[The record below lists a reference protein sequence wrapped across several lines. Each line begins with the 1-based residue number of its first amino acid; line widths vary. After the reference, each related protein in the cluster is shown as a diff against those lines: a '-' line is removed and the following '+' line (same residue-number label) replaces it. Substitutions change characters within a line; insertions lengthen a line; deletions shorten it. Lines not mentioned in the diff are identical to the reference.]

1 MIKYKRIVLSLAA
14 VATLSASSL
23 SADYLPLTTP
33 DKDNQWVILGV
44 SGLKTDG
51 AVAGIAGEFSIVVD
65 GTNNSLTDSSN
76 DVTEESGMDTGTGD
90 LVQLKALVTAPV
102 EIRIDTKD
110 SAGDLILNATTD
122 PVRTMYVAVSEDDV
136 TASFAVSFKSILEG
150 KTLEY
155 AVAGGKTYETK
166 LDSQYVFNNPAVG
179 VETTGGDDVNG
190 TQLSSLTATNSLVDY
205 DFADNP
211 TAFTSWDGAAHSTAK
226 GAADLRVYSY
236 DALGAK
242 WKIFDTRNNEDA
254 NDFTDLIAGKGYWA
268 KLDVGGNATSNADGE
283 AGLILGTPNLDAT
296 DYVNAGL
303 SEGWNF
309 ISFDGKSAGIRDV
322 AVGMIVTTSI
332 VGANAAAFSIADSS
346 GNHIIDIPS
355 DGAADEAEVV
365 AQNINYAI
373 FKAKL
378 DGKLPS
384 NFELRAFT
392 TAVTKEIVIIANKK
406 FTLYDHAT
414 INNLGAVTSLNGEP
428 LLDPDNLEVL
438 PAIVTVTPTG
448 ATTVYGEYAMVVEP
462 LVGTGTAQNLTN
474 NPASIQ
480 VIDSAVSATPDTYG
494 ITAYGATATVAAAAT
509 ALGTTTAVNAI
520 EIDLDNT
527 TALTDSKYVL
537 MTSASPFTLRDH
549 TFTRT
554 FKYTPIVVGGGDSS
568 LIIDGNTAVTIS
580 NGSNATAEAGIIDTT
595 GVYSAG
601 DDGTNIYIVTDE
613 PAKAKFVVTETG
625 NDLLQRVTG
634 GTDLAKGAIKN
645 VFSLGYLARVT
656 NRNEIK
662 IDVDLFPDHATDA
675 FTFGVTNPA
684 GTVTSAIV
692 TPNIQTDAKTLL
704 DLYVLALNTALDGDI
719 IDANARAVIGENL
732 DDSYILVYGPDITAA
747 VQTQTTDAGTVTE
760 GDLTGAV
767 DNSYLAT
774 YTDKGDLAKDLKYNM
789 LKTPDY
795 VMDGPLY
802 TIRKS
807 NMTLEAL
814 VTGRTDLS
822 DGSVAWESIDLTRKP
837 SEWLNSQDYDLFEVD
852 STSGYW
858 AYLTAYTGGND
869 LAVSDPKLSRDSTI
883 HYFDYDTTT
892 STHNSIN
899 EFSGNLEL
907 YVAGLNDYDSHLS
920 VRVTATIG
928 TATFELTQDTTDKT
942 KFSGYVSTNEAYG
955 MALNANHD
963 IEINIADGLGNSYY
977 TEIADVF
984 DNQKPDAPTVEFVG
998 GQLTIGSND
1007 PLVKGFYVFNGLP
1020 TELDPETNKRA
1031 FTAEGGALSVLCDAG
1046 TPASAAA
1053 DVPGTGITVIAVDG
1067 TGKLAAGNASDAKGV
1082 AFMPIL
1088 KDRVYVSNT
1097 HNGAAPDS
1105 STGGNSF
1112 DGTCVDTGPL
1122 LIDTKVTL
1130 TAITPDTVVELAYAP
1145 LGIGSTEAPITAYV
1159 ADQAGAN
1166 GNIAAI
1172 TYPSAYVGTD
1182 IFVMLGG
1189 KMYSYTLLDDATLD
1203 TADNS
1208 AVLPADISASI
1219 KADITF

>member
-90 LVQLKALVTAPV
+90 LVQLKVLVTAPV

-268 KLDVGGNATSNADGE
+268 KLDVGGDATSNADGE

-322 AVGMIVTTSI
+322 AVGMIVTTDTQ
-332 VGANAAAFSIADSS
+332 AAVASAFSITDSS
-346 GNHIIDIPS
+346 GNHTINIPA
-355 DGAADEAEVV
+355 DAADDASNVV
-365 AQNINYAI
+365 AKNINYAI

-378 DGKLPS
+378 DGDLPS

-392 TAVTKEIVIIANKK
+392 TDTVNQLIIVANKK
-406 FTLYDHAT
+406 FTLKNVVAGT
-414 INNLGAVTSLNGEP
+414 LLGATSLNGAD
-428 LLDPDNLEVL
+428 LLN
-438 PAIVTVTPTG
+438 PADLAGALINVVG
-448 ATTVYGEYAMVVEP
+448 ATGVTSVYGEHAMVVEP
-462 LVGTGTAQNLTN
+462 LVGAGTAQNLTN
-474 NPASIQ
+474 NPASVQI
-480 VIDSAVSATPDTYG
+480 IDASDDASATYG
-494 ITAYGATATVAAAAT
+494 IAAYGAAGTVASAAT
-509 ALGTTTAVNAI
+509 ALGNTADVNTI
-520 EIDLDNT
+520 NIDLDNT
-527 TALTDSKYVL
+527 AGAADAKYVL

-554 FKYTPIVVGGGDSS
+554 FKYTSIGGANDSVLNVDGSADITISDSS
-568 LIIDGNTAVTIS
+568 DANT
-580 NGSNATAEAGIIDTT
+580 EAGVIDPT

-601 DDGTNIYIVTDE
+601 DDATNIYIVTDE
-613 PAKAKFVVTETG
+613 PAKAKFVVTETV

-634 GTDLAKGAIKN
+634 GTDLAKGAVKN

-662 IDVDLFPDHATDA
+662 IDIDLFPDAATDA
-675 FTFGVTNPA
+675 FEIAVTDPVS
-684 GTVTSAIV
+684 TVTSAIV
-692 TPNIQTDAKTLL
+692 VPGVQTDAKTLL
-704 DLYVLALNTALDGDI
+704 DLYAAALNTVLDANI
-719 IDANARAVIGENL
+719 MDANARAVIGENL

-747 VQTQTTDAGTVTE
+747 AQAQTTQAGLVTE
-760 GDLTGAV
+760 GATAGVV
-767 DNSYLAT
+767 DSSYLAT

-789 LKTPDY
+789 LKSPDY

-907 YVAGLNDYDSHLS
+907 YVAGLNSYDAYRS

-928 TATFELTQDTTDKT
+928 TATFELTQDATDKT

-1203 TADNS
+1203 DADNS
-1208 AVLPADISASI
+1208 AVLPADISASL